1 MQASYKNKLMNESSK
16 DLSKNDNAGQT
27 RLSSDCHC

>member
-16 DLSKNDNAGQT
+16 DLRENDNAGQA